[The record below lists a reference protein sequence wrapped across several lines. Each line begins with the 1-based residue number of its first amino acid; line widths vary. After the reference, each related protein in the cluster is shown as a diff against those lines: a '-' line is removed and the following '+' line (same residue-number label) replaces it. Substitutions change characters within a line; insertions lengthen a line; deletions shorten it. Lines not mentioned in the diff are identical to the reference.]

1 MCYFM
6 RMNYA
11 HKRFPKKKAVNL
23 SLSEDLIETAKA
35 NNINLSE
42 YVEHRIQRELRTLK
56 LESWAKANAS
66 AIQSTNEFAEQ
77 SGLLSDV
84 FWSDDKVD

>member
-1 MCYFM
+1 M

-23 SLSEDLIETAKA
+23 SLSEDLIETAKKH
-35 NNINLSE
+35 NINLSE
-42 YVEHRIQRELRTLK
+42 YVEYRIQRELRTLK
-56 LESWAKANAS
+56 
-66 AIQSTNEFAEQ
+66 IQSWCDENADAINATNEFAKK

-84 FWSDDKVD
+84 FFADYRDD

>member
-1 MCYFM
+1 M

-56 LESWAKANAS
+56 LESWAKDNAS
-66 AIQSTNEFAEQ
+66 AIQSTNEFAEK

>member
-1 MCYFM
+1 M

-35 NNINLSE
+35 NGINLSE
-42 YVEHRIQRELRTLK
+42 YVEYRIQRELRTLK
-56 LESWAKANAS
+56 LQSWADENAE
-66 AIQSTNEFAEQ
+66 AIESSNQFAKK
-77 SGLLSDV
+77 SGLLSDTY
-84 FWSDDKVD
+84 FADDLTETE